1 MRLDYLEYFEAAART
16 GSISGAAVQLGRNRS
31 TVSMAIA
38 ALEDELGAE
47 LFVRRGNSLT
57 LSPVGEH
64 ILDDCARIIARSNSI
79 IERCARGEETAGQ
92 ELRIGRDDVLSENFW
107 RHVIRSIRRA
117 RPDVRLSMRYAESDV
132 LPELVREGQLDIAY
146 FIASGRSGPASGLY
160 SRVIARIG
168 MRMMVARGHPL
179 AAMSYVADAD
189 LSILPQITYLDSTQH
204 ERFHLDAMGSERIAL
219 SSFELG
225 KDAICDGLGWG
236 YVPESLLSEEDY
248 AQLGQINHGL
258 GAAWYPY
265 FVCSREPLAAKGQ
278 AREPLQSR
286 AHDIILTQM
295 RSDGLIAD

>member
-1 MRLDYLEYFEAAART
+1 MRLDYLEYFEAAARA
-16 GSISGAAVQLGRNRS
+16 GSISEAALRLGRNRS

-38 ALEDELGAE
+38 ALEDELGVE
-47 LFVRRGNSLT
+47 LFVRRGNSLA
-57 LSPVGEH
+57 LSAVGEH
-64 ILDDCARIIARSNSI
+64 ILDDCARIIALSNSI
-79 IERCARGEETAGQ
+79 IERCARGGETAGR
-92 ELRIGRDDVLSENFW
+92 ELRIGRDDVLPENFW
-107 RHVIRSIRRA
+107 RQVIRAIRRT

-132 LPELVREGQLDIAY
+132 LPELVRDGQLDIAY
-146 FIASGRSGPASGLY
+146 FMASGRSGPAGGLY

-179 AAMSYVADAD
+179 HAMSYVADAD
-189 LSILPQITYLDSTQH
+189 LSVLPQITYLDSTQQ

-236 YVPESLLSEEDY
+236 YVPESLLSEEDE

-265 FVCSREPLAAKGQ
+265 LVCSREPLVAAAQ
-278 AREPLQSR
+278 AEGLLPRH
-286 AHDIILTQM
+286 AHDIVLAQM
-295 RSDGLIAD
+295 RSDGLIAE